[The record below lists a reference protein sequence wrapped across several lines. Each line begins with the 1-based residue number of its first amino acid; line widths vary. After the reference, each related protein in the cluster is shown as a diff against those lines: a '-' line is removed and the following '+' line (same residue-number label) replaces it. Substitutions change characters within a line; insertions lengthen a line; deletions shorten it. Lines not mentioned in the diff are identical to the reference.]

1 MYIKHLEIKN
11 FRNYEDLSIDFD
23 PRVNLIAGSNA
34 QGKTNLIEAVYLTS
48 MGRSFRT
55 AHDADLIRFGQ
66 DRAFI
71 RVEAEKAFIDT
82 KVEVRINRQ
91 SKKSILKD
99 GSVIRKTSELMKNI
113 IIVVFSPEDLRSVK
127 DEPATRRRFIDRE
140 LSQIQPAYFSCLS
153 GYRKALLQRNSYLKN
168 ERIDPG
174 LLDLWDAEI
183 VKYGAELM
191 QLRKAF
197 VDQISILSGRI
208 HSRITNRV
216 EELEVVYDPN
226 LTYDPDRKEQE
237 KIIAEALKASRDSDR
252 RMRTTFRGP
261 HKDDM
266 QFFVNGVNCR
276 KYGSQGQQRTAALSL
291 KLAELDFIRE
301 ETGENGILLLDDVMS
316 ELDASRREYLIRSL
330 EENQLFVTATD
341 VDEGLLRAY
350 GDAKIIRIRDG
361 HVIRQDD

>member
-113 IIVVFSPEDLRSVK
+113 IIVVFSPEDLRIVK

-140 LSQIQPAYFSCLS
+140 LAMRRLS
-153 GYRKALLQRNSYLKN
+153 GSGTGMSY
-168 ERIDPG
+168 
-174 LLDLWDAEI
+174 A
-183 VKYGAELM
+183 
-191 QLRKAF
+191 
-197 VDQISILSGRI
+197 
-208 HSRITNRV
+208 
-216 EELEVVYDPN
+216 
-226 LTYDPDRKEQE
+226 
-237 KIIAEALKASRDSDR
+237 
-252 RMRTTFRGP
+252 RTTKFA
-261 HKDDM
+261 
-266 QFFVNGVNCR
+266 F
-276 KYGSQGQQRTAALSL
+276 
-291 KLAELDFIRE
+291 
-301 ETGENGILLLDDVMS
+301 
-316 ELDASRREYLIRSL
+316 
-330 EENQLFVTATD
+330 
-341 VDEGLLRAY
+341 LR
-350 GDAKIIRIRDG
+350 I
-361 HVIRQDD
+361 